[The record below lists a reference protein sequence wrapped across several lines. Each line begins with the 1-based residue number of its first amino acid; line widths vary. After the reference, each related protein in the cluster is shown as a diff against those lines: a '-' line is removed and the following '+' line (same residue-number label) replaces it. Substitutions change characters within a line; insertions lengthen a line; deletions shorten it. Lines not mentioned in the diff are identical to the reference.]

1 MIHCT
6 MDDLLALR
14 ANEASVWARK
24 HVESCGECRE
34 GLEALYQR
42 VAQLKALPS
51 RAPSRDV
58 WPAVRAAVLAE
69 RHRRRQR
76 WAGWSL
82 AAAAALAGLMIF
94 RPFAPAVVSADELAQ
109 AQHTS
114 AQLESTLREYQ
125 PEGRVERG
133 RAAALASQ
141 LEDQLAIVDGQLAQ
155 LGPSRP
161 DALLELWQER
171 VNLMHQLVQVR
182 VVRASYVGL

>member
-1 MIHCT
+1 MTHCT

-14 ANEASVWARK
+14 ANEGSVWARK
-24 HVESCGECRE
+24 HLESCTECQQ

-42 VAQLKALPS
+42 VAQLKALPP
-51 RAPSRDV
+51 RAPSRDA
-58 WPAVRAAVLAE
+58 WPAIRAAVLEE
-69 RHRRRQR
+69 RHRRRRR
-76 WAGWSL
+76 WTGWSL
-82 AAAAALAGLMIF
+82 AAAATVAGLMIF
-94 RPFAPAVVSADELAQ
+94 RPFMPATASADELAQ

-114 AQLESTLREYQ
+114 AQLESTLRQYQ

-133 RAAALASQ
+133 RAAALAAQ
-141 LEDQLAIVDGQLAQ
+141 IEDQLAVIDGQLAQ
-155 LGPSRP
+155 AGPTRP